1 MKRVQREV
9 ELQRADFPLI
19 GKWGGGGGGWVLV
32 WDVVTRGCNE
42 SDKKCKQ
49 KEKKT
54 VYIHHHAGLKHY
66 YRGSFRNLP

>member
-1 MKRVQREV
+1 MKRVQWEV

-19 GKWGGGGGGWVLV
+19 GKGGGGGLV

-49 KEKKT
+49 KDKKT